1 MTRNRAVRWIVS
13 SVCVLATTTSIAAP
27 PQISGSAPFGVKRG
41 ETVEVNFNGGN
52 LGGNPRLVA
61 PFSFKAEAVE
71 KGVEPSS
78 WKFKLTADP
87 STAIGVYPIRI
98 LTDEGLSNPFLFSVG
113 QLVQVSEVEDN
124 SSFEQAQAIFA
135 PCVVEGQA
143 AGNDVDYFKF
153 SGKKGQK
160 IVVDALCARIGSGVD
175 PSIRLTTSGRKYVAS
190 ADDSPGLLTDARMIV
205 VLPADSDYVIE
216 LSDSRY
222 QGTGR
227 TVYRLV
233 VGEVPLAEE
242 IYPMGG
248 REGETLGFE
257 LRGGTLEGLNVTAAR
272 LTPASSLTLFQ
283 ARVRGAALDLK
294 GSASGLDIES
304 LPPLVVSDM
313 PELREATTPN
323 ASPVRAAAPVVFNG
337 RIDPAG
343 DEDRFVLEVTPG
355 GKIKIEVDA
364 AESGSALDGILQVL
378 GPKGAVL
385 ATADDTTVA
394 VNDKKGNAKPP
405 GIVSPDPKLE
415 SFTVPAG
422 VTEITLAL
430 RDLESRGGT
439 GFPYRIIVKPVT
451 SDFEVVL
458 NDAQIDLPG
467 GGTTSV
473 GVTVIRKGY
482 NGPITVKV
490 ADPPAGLIVRPG
502 TIAEGQL
509 IGAFTVATIADA
521 KIDPVALKV
530 IGEGQGPEG
539 AILAVASKTIVFASQ
554 ATLPTNAQRFL
565 GLTAAT
571 TATLPLTLEAP
582 IGPIEVTHGYG
593 IPVHVKAIRQKDAT
607 GALAITTLPLPPGLT
622 AAPGN
627 IGEKADETSVTLTT
641 AIEHPLGLVTVG
653 LIAKG
658 KISGADRVFGVPAVT
673 LNILKPVAIELS
685 TGSVEL
691 KAGTSLDIKGKVVR
705 KSAFKEPVTVKLS
718 GLPAGTK
725 ADPVT
730 VPPDQNE
737 FTLKLSAEE
746 KAASAT
752 TTANASLA
760 FQVNKKDYPAPL
772 LPSVPLSLKVLPAK

>member
-13 SVCVLATTTSIAAP
+13 SVCVLATTTSLAAP
-27 PQISGSAPFGVKRG
+27 PQISGTSPFGVKRG
-41 ETVEVNFNGGN
+41 DSVEVKFNGTN

-61 PFSFKAEAVE
+61 PFAFKAEAVE

-78 WKFKLTADP
+78 WRFKLTADP
-87 STAIGVYPIRI
+87 ATAVGVYPVRI

-113 QLVQVSEVEDN
+113 QLAQVAEMEDN
-124 SSFEQAQAIFA
+124 SAFEQAQAISA
-135 PCVVEGQA
+135 PCVVEGQV

-153 SGKKGQK
+153 SGKKGRK

-205 VLPADSDYVIE
+205 VLPEDSDYVIE

-222 QGTGR
+222 QGVGR

-242 IYPMGG
+242 IYPIGG
-248 REGETLGFE
+248 REGETLGLE
-257 LRGGTLEGLNVTAAR
+257 LRGGTLEGLNVAAAR
-272 LTPASSLTLFQ
+272 VTPASSLTRFQ
-283 ARVRGAALDLK
+283 PRVRGAALGLN
-294 GSASGLDIES
+294 GSAAGLDIES
-304 LPPLVVSDM
+304 LPQRVVSDM
-313 PELREATTPN
+313 PELRETTLPN
-323 ASPVRAAAPVVFNG
+323 ATPVRASAPVVFNG

-355 GKIKIEVDA
+355 RKLKIEVDA
-364 AESGSALDGILQVL
+364 AESGSALDGILQIL

-385 ATADDTTVA
+385 ATADDTTA
-394 VNDKKGNAKPP
+394 AATDKKGNAKPP

-415 SFTVPAG
+415 SFTVPPG

-439 GFPYRIIVKPVT
+439 GFPYRIIVKPVA

-458 NDAQIDLPG
+458 NEAQIDLPS
-467 GGTTSV
+467 GGTTPV
-473 GVTVIRKGY
+473 GVSVIRNGY
-482 NGPITVKV
+482 NGSITLKV

-509 IGAFTVATIADA
+509 MGAFTVGTVADA
-521 KIDPVALKV
+521 KIDPIALKV
-530 IGEGQGPEG
+530 IGEGQGPDG
-539 AILAVASKTIVFASQ
+539 PILVAASKTIVFASQ

-571 TATLPLTLEAP
+571 TSALPLTLEAP
-582 IGPIEVTHGYG
+582 IGPIELVHGYG
-593 IPVHVKAIRQKDAT
+593 IPVQVKAIRQKDAT
-607 GALAITTLPLPPGLT
+607 GTLAITSLPLPPGLT
-622 AAPGN
+622 VAPGN
-627 IGEKADETSVTLTT
+627 VGEKADETTVTLT
-641 AIEHPLGLVTVG
+641 AAVEHPLGLVTVG

-658 KISGADRVFGVPAVT
+658 KIIGADRVFGVPAVT
-673 LNILKPVAIELS
+673 FNIVKPVVVELS

-691 KAGTSLDIKGKVVR
+691 KAGTTIDIKGKVVR
-705 KSAFKEPVTVKLS
+705 KSAFKEPVTVKLN
-718 GLPAGTK
+718 GIPAGTK

-730 VPPDQNE
+730 VPPDQSE
-737 FTLKLSAEE
+737 FTVKLSAEE
-746 KAASAT
+746 KAAPAT
-752 TTANASLA
+752 SMANASLA
-760 FQVNKKDYPAPL
+760 FQVNKKDYPAAL